1 MTAYEMRISDWSSDV
16 CSSDLRIAVAVN
28 ARLDIVLD
36 LRLQIGTE
44 DIEGEFGN
52 RLPRDAAVDAIFVDA
67 AKVAIQVAI
76 GHRIIGR
83 GQAIVV
89 LGEPARHLRLH
100 LPGAIA
106 HAEIEI
112 VRRFRL
118 GDRTSTR

>member
-67 AKVAIQVAI
+67 AQVAIQVAI

-89 LGEPARHLRLH
+89 LGEPARHLRLQ
-100 LPGAIA
+100 
-106 HAEIEI
+106 
-112 VRRFRL
+112 
-118 GDRTSTR
+118 DRKSTRLNSSHSCASRMPAYV